1 MLCGRPLNT
10 FRQRVNRLA
19 TTCFRNGNYAWSRT
33 TQSDGG
39 LKLFEGGVADNVAIL
54 ADGIRKT
61 YRTGGKVVEALRGV
75 DLKVKRGEIV
85 CLLGPNGAGKTTL
98 VKILTT
104 LLLPDGGKAQVA
116 GYDVL
121 MQPDKVR
128 RVIGYAGQDSERSA
142 YFRLTAR
149 ENLLFFARAFHGI
162 GTEEAKRRISELAE
176 TLGFS
181 EKLDTYFIALSGGE
195 KQMFVIMRAL
205 ITRPDV
211 VFMDEPSKSLDPI
224 AASKMRSYLRE
235 YARKSGAALL
245 VTTHNMKEAEELADR
260 IVMINRGEVVFDG
273 PPEDMRRSVTKAE
286 VIEISGNN
294 IDEGI
299 KPVIKSIPGVLR
311 AHEEGHSLRL
321 YCNDAYEVLP
331 RVVEVLKRNGHRLP
345 VGVEHLTLE
354 EAFKMMV
361 GGEES
366 G

>member
-1 MLCGRPLNT
+1 MYKGD
-10 FRQRVNRLA
+10 
-19 TTCFRNGNYAWSRT
+19 TTHG
-33 TQSDGG
+33 
-39 LKLFEGGVADNVAIL
+39 KVIL
-54 ADGIRKT
+54 AEGLRKT
-61 YRTGGKVVEALRGV
+61 YRTGGKLVEALRGV
-75 DLKVKRGEIV
+75 DLEVKRGEIV

-104 LLLPDGGKAQVA
+104 LLLPDEGRAQVA

-121 MQPDKVR
+121 SQAKKVR

-162 GTEEAKRRISELAE
+162 DRSEAERRISELAE
-176 TLGFS
+176 ILGFS

-205 ITRPDV
+205 ITRPSV

-224 AASKMRSYLRE
+224 AASRMRSYLRD
-235 YARKSGAALL
+235 YAKEREAALL
-245 VTTHNMKEAEELADR
+245 VTTHNMKEAEEIADR
-260 IVMINRGEVVFDG
+260 VVMINKGDVIFDG
-273 PPEDMRRSVTKAE
+273 PPEEMRRSVTKAE
-286 VIEISGNN
+286 VVEISGND
-294 IDEGI
+294 IDDGT
-299 KPVIKSIPGVLR
+299 KLAIKSMPGVLK

-331 RVVEVLKRNGHRLP
+331 RVVDALKKNGYRMP

-354 EAFKMMV
+354 EAFRMLVEGDGSK
-361 GGEES
+361 
-366 G
+366 

>member
-1 MLCGRPLNT
+1 MRPKLSSNVY
-10 FRQRVNRLA
+10 RQGVSRL
-19 TTCFRNGNYAWSRT
+19 TITCFRNCNYAWSRT
-33 TQSDGG
+33 
-39 LKLFEGGVADNVAIL
+39 KLGHGEPNLLEDEVVDNVLIFAE
-54 ADGIRKT
+54 GIKKT

-75 DLKVKRGEIV
+75 NLKVNKGEIV

-104 LLLPDGGKAQVA
+104 LLLPDEGRARVA
-116 GYDVL
+116 GYDIL
-121 MQPDKVR
+121 SQSDKVR
-128 RVIGYAGQDSERSA
+128 RAIGYAGQDSERSA

-149 ENLLFFARAFHGI
+149 ENLIFFARAFHGLDL
-162 GTEEAKRRISELAE
+162 EEAKRRISKLAE
-176 TLGFS
+176 ILGFS

-205 ITRPDV
+205 IMNPAV
-211 VFMDEPSKSLDPI
+211 LFMDEPSKSLDPI
-224 AASKMRSYLRE
+224 AASKMRSYLRD
-235 YARKSGAALL
+235 YARESGAALL
-245 VTTHNMKEAEELADR
+245 VTTHNMKEAEELANR
-260 IVMINRGEVVFDG
+260 VVMINKGEVVFDG

-294 IDEGI
+294 IEEGL
-299 KPVIKSIPGVLR
+299 KPLIRSIPGVLR
-311 AHEEGHSLRL
+311 ANEEGHSLRL

-331 RVVEVLKRNGHRLP
+331 KVVEVLKSNGHRLP